1 MTRTEQTNNVSAQL
15 STPSVPMILAEQVL
29 ALFQQSGTT
38 PREQNAALDIAR
50 AVVLDQMYSIDW
62 TPERST

>member
-1 MTRTEQTNNVSAQL
+1 MTRTEQTNSASAQL
-15 STPSVPMILAEQVL
+15 SEPNVPMILAQQIL

-50 AVVLDQMYSIDW
+50 TVVLDQMYSIDA
-62 TPERST
+62 TLES